1 MRLAILPVLCL
12 VHITKI
18 DNQNSEA
25 HSRVQLCEAAIT
37 CCGDRVETHS
47 FMDWWSLVQS
57 VKQHLETEGAQ
68 TAALESVGVV
78 CMSDSDAYS
87 YDIYWFF
94 FSLCLSHCIV
104 LMC

>member
-25 HSRVQLCEAAIT
+25 QSRVQLCEAAIA

-57 VKQHLETEGAQ
+57 VKQHLETEG

-87 YDIYWFF
+87 YDVYCL
-94 FSLCLSHCIV
+94 FSVHAFHIV
-104 LMC
+104 LC

>member
-1 MRLAILPVLCL
+1 MRLAMLPVLCL

-25 HSRVQLCEAAIT
+25 HSRVQLCEAAIA

-47 FMDWWSLVQS
+47 FMDWWSLVPS

-68 TAALESVGVV
+68 SRTAALESVGVV
-78 CMSDSDAYS
+78 RMFDSDAYS
-87 YDIYWFF
+87 YDVHCF
-94 FSLCLSHCIV
+94 FSVYAFHIV
-104 LMC
+104 LC